1 MRALIQI
8 ELGKLILSMLEE
20 SCEKIRNNEPITKE
34 DNESINKKFLL
45 FEDFDQK
52 FP

>member
-1 MRALIQI
+1 MRALVQIQI
-8 ELGKLILSMLEE
+8 GKLILEMLEY
-20 SCEKIRNNEPITKE
+20 SCERIRNDQPIQAE
-34 DNESINKKFLL
+34 DNEAINKKFLL